1 VRAYI
6 VMATVIRSI
15 LAWWLLNTVVLGVAV
30 ALIGSVSVT
39 GAGALIA
46 AGFVLGV
53 LNAFLKPFLK
63 IIGVPLALVTFG
75 LSLFLINIVIIW
87 LTGVLVSGLHL
98 GGFVGVIETTIVVWL
113 ASIAVHLITGIT
125 S

>member
-1 VRAYI
+1 
-6 VMATVIRSI
+6 MIRSI
-15 LAWWLLNTVVLGVAV
+15 LAWWLLNTLVLGVAV

-39 GAGALIA
+39 GGGALVL
-46 AGFVLGV
+46 AGLVLGI
-53 LNAFLKPFLK
+53 LNALLKPILRIFG
-63 IIGVPLALVTFG
+63 IPLAFVTFG
-75 LSLFLINIVIIW
+75 LSLFVINIVIIW

-98 GGFVGVIETTIVVWL
+98 GGFVGIIETTIVVWI

>member
-1 VRAYI
+1 MVRA
-6 VMATVIRSI
+6 I
-15 LAWWLLNTVVLGVAV
+15 LAWWLFNTVILGVAV

-46 AGFVLGV
+46 AGFVLGL
-53 LNAFLKPFLK
+53 LNAFLKPILRL
-63 IIGVPLALVTFG
+63 IGIPLAFVTFG

-87 LTGVLVSGLHL
+87 LTGLLVSGLHL
-98 GGFVGVIETTIVVWL
+98 GGFVGVIETTIVVWI
-113 ASIAVHLITGIT
+113 ASVAVHLITGIT